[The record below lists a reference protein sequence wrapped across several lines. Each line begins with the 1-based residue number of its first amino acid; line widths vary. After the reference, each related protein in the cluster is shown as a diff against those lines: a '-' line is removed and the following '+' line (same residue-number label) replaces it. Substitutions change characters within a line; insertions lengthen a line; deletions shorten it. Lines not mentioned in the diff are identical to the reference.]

1 MNTIQTPLPYCL
13 RCSKKPL
20 PGTPAISVKDLSLSY
35 PGGVRNALNHVGFTI
50 EIGSRVAILGANG
63 AGKSTLLK
71 ILAGL
76 IPPSGGSV
84 RIFGH
89 PVGTCFH
96 EVTYLPQRSEIDWD
110 FPISLE
116 RLVLTGCYIHL
127 GWFLRPRKADYQK
140 TKEAMRLLGLEHLAN
155 RQIGQL
161 SVGQQQRA
169 LLARALVHDA
179 ELYLLDEPLNAV
191 DLETQSIIRETF
203 DRLKQAGKTLVVAT
217 HDREHI
223 ETDYDEAIFIQDG
236 KVVNIVHINPSKTQQ
251 IRS

>member
-1 MNTIQTPLPYCL
+1 MDQETPLPYCL
-13 RCSKKPL
+13 RCSKKPVA
-20 PGTPAISVKDLSLSY
+20 GTPAVVAKDVSLSY
-35 PGGVRNALNHVGFTI
+35 PGGVRNALNHISFTV
-50 EIGSRVAILGANG
+50 EIGSRVAILGPNG

-76 IPPSGGSV
+76 ISPSSGNIN
-84 RIFGH
+84 IFGH

-96 EVTYLPQRSEIDWD
+96 EVTYLPQRSEIDWE
-110 FPISLE
+110 FPISLK
-116 RLVLTGCYIHL
+116 RLVLTGCYIQL
-127 GWFLRPRKADYQK
+127 GWFLRPKKEHYQK
-140 TKEAMRLLGLEHLAN
+140 TIEAMKLLGLEHLAE

-169 LLARALVHDA
+169 LLARALVHGA

-203 DRLKQAGKTLVVAT
+203 DRLKQAGKTLLVAT

-223 ETDYDEAIFIQDG
+223 ETDYDDAIFVQDG
-236 KVVNIVHINPSKTQQ
+236 KIVNIVHINHTKKQ
-251 IRS
+251 

>member
-1 MNTIQTPLPYCL
+1 MNNTETPLPYCL
-13 RCSKKPL
+13 RCSKKPRS
-20 PGTPAISVKDLSLSY
+20 GTPAVSVKNLSLSY
-35 PGGVRNALNHVGFTI
+35 PGGGGRNALNHISFTV

-71 ILAGL
+71 TLAGL
-76 IPPSGGSV
+76 ITSSGGEVS
-84 RIFGH
+84 IFGH

-110 FPISLE
+110 FPISLQK
-116 RLVLTGCYIHL
+116 LVLTGCYIHL
-127 GWFLRPRKADYQK
+127 GWFLRPKNLHYQK
-140 TKEAMRLLGLEHLAN
+140 TKEAMKLLGLEHLAN

-169 LLARALVHDA
+169 LLARALVHGA

-191 DLETQSIIRETF
+191 DLETQLIIREAF
-203 DRLKQAGKTLVVAT
+203 DRLKHAGKTLIVAT

-236 KVVNIVHINPSKTQQ
+236 KLVNIVHINQSKN
-251 IRS
+251 

>member
-1 MNTIQTPLPYCL
+1 MNNIETPLPYCL
-13 RCSKKPL
+13 RCSKRPRA
-20 PGTPAISVKDLSLSY
+20 GTPAVSVKNLSLSY
-35 PGGVRNALNHVGFTI
+35 PGGGRNVLNHLSFTV

-71 ILAGL
+71 TLAGL
-76 IPPSGGSV
+76 ITPSSGDVS
-84 RIFGH
+84 IFGH

-110 FPISLE
+110 FPISLQK
-116 RLVLTGCYIHL
+116 LVLTGCYIHL
-127 GWFLRPRKADYQK
+127 GWFLRPKEPHYQK
-140 TKEAMRLLGLEHLAN
+140 TKEAMKLLGLEHLGG

-169 LLARALVHDA
+169 LLARALVHGA

-203 DRLKQAGKTLVVAT
+203 DKLKQAGKTLIVAT

-236 KVVNIVHINPSKTQQ
+236 KLVNIVHINHSK
-251 IRS
+251 

>member
-1 MNTIQTPLPYCL
+1 MSIEETPLPYCL

-20 PGTPAISVKDLSLSY
+20 TGTPAVVAKNISLSY
-35 PGGVRNALNHVGFTI
+35 PGGVLNALDHISFSVDTGH
-50 EIGSRVAILGANG
+50 RVAILGPNG

-76 IPPSGGSV
+76 ITPSGGNV

-96 EVTYLPQRSEIDWD
+96 EVTYLPQRSEIDWE
-110 FPISLE
+110 FPISLQ

-127 GWFLRPRKADYQK
+127 GWFLRPKKEHYQK
-140 TKEAMRLLGLEHLAN
+140 TTEAMKLLGLEHLAE

-169 LLARALVHDA
+169 LLARALVHGA

-203 DRLKQAGKTLVVAT
+203 DRLKQAGKTLLVAT

-223 ETDYDEAIFIQDG
+223 ETDYDDALFIQDG
-236 KVVNIVHINPSKTQQ
+236 KLINIVHLNHSKNKK
-251 IRS
+251 